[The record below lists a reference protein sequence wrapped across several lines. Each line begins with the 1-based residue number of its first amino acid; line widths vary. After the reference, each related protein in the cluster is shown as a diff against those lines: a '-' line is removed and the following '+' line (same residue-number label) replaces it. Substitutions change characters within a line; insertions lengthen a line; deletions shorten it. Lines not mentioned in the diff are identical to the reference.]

1 MTMGILGTAVSGLK
15 AFQRSLET
23 TSHNISNVNT
33 EGYSRQRV
41 ELATKPSQYTGSG
54 YVGNGVNVANIT
66 RSYDQF
72 VTNQV
77 RSSLATFGEM
87 DEFHKLASQV
97 DNILA
102 DETTGMVPAI
112 KSFFNAA
119 NDVASDPASVPAR
132 QVLIS
137 EANLVSEQ
145 FKSINAR
152 FSEIRAGVNKS
163 LSLTVKD
170 INTLA
175 TGIADLNKRI
185 VADIGRTSG
194 KQLPNDLMDERDVLI
209 AKVAEKVDVS
219 MVPQSD
225 GSLSVFIGKGQPL
238 VLSDTTTTLSLAGS
252 EKDPAYL
259 NIFID
264 GQNASRE
271 ITGGELKGMLRF
283 RDEILDPAQQQLGLV
298 ATGLGVE
305 FNTIHKT
312 GFDLDGTAGTDLFNF
327 GVTSIETRKL
337 GTAAGTITASYQ
349 ASVAALNA
357 SDYQLDY
364 NGTDYTLTRLS
375 DNSTT
380 TFTAGGTTTITGPGF
395 DIATNGMVAGSSFF
409 IRPAF
414 NAAKNIDVAI
424 SDPRKIAASETAT
437 TIPGDNKV
445 ALKFAG
451 LENQTVLNSG
461 TDTITDTYGQLI
473 SDVGSLTHTA
483 NVSRSAQE
491 TLLNQAQAARE
502 NIAGVN
508 LDEEAANLI
517 KFQNSYQAA
526 AQAVAVASSLFDTLI
541 GAVR

>member
-41 ELATKPSQYTGSG
+41 ELATKPAQYTGSG
-54 YVGNGVNVANIT
+54 YVGNGVNVENIT

-87 DEFHKLASQV
+87 DEFHQLASQV

-102 DETTGMVPAI
+102 DETTGMAPTL

-119 NDVASDPASVPAR
+119 HDVASDPSSIPAR
-132 QVLIS
+132 QVMIS

-145 FKSINAR
+145 FKSVSAR
-152 FSEIRAGVNKS
+152 FSEIREGVNKS
-163 LSLTVKD
+163 LALTVKD

-185 VADIGRTSG
+185 AADIGRTSG

-219 MVPQSD
+219 IVPQSD

-238 VLSDTTTTLSLAGS
+238 VLADNTSTLSLEGS

-271 ITGGELKGMLRF
+271 ITGGELKGVLRF
-283 RDEILDPAQQQLGLV
+283 RDEVLDPAQQQLGLV
-298 ATGLGVE
+298 ASGLGIE
-305 FNTIHKT
+305 FNTLHKT
-312 GFDLDGTAGTDLFNF
+312 GFDLNGVSGTDLFSF
-327 GVTSIETRKL
+327 GVNPIETRKL
-337 GTAAGTITASYQ
+337 GTAAGTITASFQ
-349 ASVAALNA
+349 SSATNLNP

-364 NGTDYTLTRLS
+364 DGANYTLTRLS
-375 DNSTT
+375 DNTTT
-380 TFTAGGTTTITGPGF
+380 TFTASGTTTLTGPGF
-395 DIATNGMVAGSSFF
+395 DVATNGMVAGSSFF
-409 IRPAF
+409 IRPTF
-414 NAAKNIDVAI
+414 NAAKNIDIAVT
-424 SDPRKIAASETAT
+424 DPRKIAASATAAT
-437 TIPGDNKV
+437 VPGDNEV
-445 ALKFAG
+445 ALKLAG
-451 LENQTVLNSG
+451 LETQSVLNSG
-461 TDTITDTYGQLI
+461 TDTITDAYGQLI
-473 SDVGSLTHTA
+473 SDVGSSTHSA
-483 NVSRSAQE
+483 NVARSAQE